1 MATNRVRRQSRIVVS
16 PLTCLM
22 LVLVIAAPPALAQ
35 ARGAGA
41 SGRQQ
46 VLFVG
51 PGRELTLPSEA
62 ARVAR
67 DGALVEI
74 VAGDYEGDVAVW
86 RQNDLTLRGV
96 GRRPHLR
103 AGGMAAEGKAIWV
116 IKGDRVV
123 VENLEFS
130 GARVLSHNGA
140 GIRAEGVG
148 LTIRNC
154 RFHHNEMG
162 LLTNPRPDSIII
174 IEDSELD
181 HNITETARHGR
192 LGHNIYVHRA
202 SRFVLRNSDV
212 HGAQVGHQVKT
223 RATRNEIR
231 DNRIRDGDGASS
243 YLLDISEG
251 GQAEVTGNRFEQ
263 GRRAENRT
271 AIAFAAEARNRSSD
285 RHSLKVEGNEFV
297 NEGSAATFV
306 RNHSSTPVQLKG
318 NRIPLRWVTPLRGAG
333 DVN

>member
-1 MATNRVRRQSRIVVS
+1 MTTSTAGCDFCGSI
-16 PLTCLM
+16 LACLM
-22 LVLVIAAPPALAQ
+22 LILVFAAPSAFAQ
-35 ARGAGA
+35 ERGSAAG
-41 SGRQQ
+41 GRQQ

-51 PGRELTLPSEA
+51 PGRQLTRPSEA

-96 GRRPHLR
+96 GRRPHLQ
-103 AGGMAAEGKAIWV
+103 AGGRAADGKAIWV
-116 IKGDRVV
+116 IQGDRVT

-130 GARVLSHNGA
+130 GARVPSHNGA

-148 LTIRNC
+148 LIIRNC

-162 LLTNPRPDSIII
+162 LLTNPRPNSVIV
-174 IEDSELD
+174 IEDSEFD
-181 HNITETARHGR
+181 HNIADTARHGK
-192 LGHNIYVHRA
+192 LGHNIYIHSAR
-202 SRFVLRNSDV
+202 RFVLRNSDV

-243 YLLDISEG
+243 FLLDISEG
-251 GQAEVTGNRFEQ
+251 GQAQVTGNQFGQ
-263 GRRAENRT
+263 GSRAENRT
-271 AIAFAAEARNRSSD
+271 AIAFAGEARNRSADS
-285 RHSLKVEGNEFV
+285 HSLKVEGNEFV
-297 NEGSAATFV
+297 NEGGAATFV
-306 RNHSSTPVQLKG
+306 RNHSNSPAQLKG
-318 NRIPLRWVTPLRGAG
+318 NRIQGRGVTPLRGPG
-333 DVN
+333 VVD

>member
-1 MATNRVRRQSRIVVS
+1 MAVSTVVRTIGILIIT
-16 PLTCLM
+16 LTHITLS
-22 LVLVIAAPPALAQ
+22 LVFATRTVLAQ
-35 ARGAGA
+35 ERGAAAG
-41 SGRQQ
+41 GRQQ

-96 GRRPHLR
+96 GRRPHLQ
-103 AGGMAAEGKAIWV
+103 AGGRAAEGKAIWV
-116 IKGDRVV
+116 INGDRAT

-130 GARVLSHNGA
+130 GARVRSHNGA

-162 LLTNPRPDSIII
+162 LLTNPRSDSIII
-174 IEDSELD
+174 IEDSEFD

-251 GQAEVTGNRFEQ
+251 GHAEVTGNRFEQ

-271 AIAFAAEARNRSSD
+271 AIAFAAEARNRSAD

-318 NRIPLRWVTPLRGAG
+318 NRIPLRWVTSLRGAG